1 MDIRVFVN
9 FNILGNYLENKN
21 QFNENID
28 TLKKIIS
35 LHSTYLFISSSDAE
49 LINSFNISEKNIIIC
64 LEEDILDKNKFIGK
78 ISDDCDWVL
87 YLIIILFIVQSS

>member
-1 MDIRVFVN
+1 MDIRVFVD

-35 LHSTYLFISSSDAE
+35 LHSTYLFLQVMLS
-49 LINSFNISEKNIIIC
+49 
-64 LEEDILDKNKFIGK
+64 
-78 ISDDCDWVL
+78 
-87 YLIIILFIVQSS
+87 